1 MEQIHGRIIFKD
13 WMEKREM
20 NYVTKNDPF
29 KALNIN
35 VHTFKAAAASTVM
48 LFILCINECVRD
60 DVALTWT
67 AAETVLYIK

>member
-1 MEQIHGRIIFKD
+1 
-13 WMEKREM
+13 M
-20 NYVTKNDPF
+20 NYVTKNYPF

-35 VHTFKAAAASTVM
+35 VRTFKAAAASVSM

-60 DVALTWT
+60 DMALTWT